1 MDELREVVRLDP
13 KLAQAHNDLGDILAA
28 KGHLDNAIFEYQ
40 LAIAAEPAFAEAH
53 LSLGLTLERIGRR
66 NEAEASL
73 RIAAQSADPSI
84 QQTAANALLRFAR

>member
-1 MDELREVVRLDP
+1 MNELREVVRLDP

-28 KGHLDNAIFEYQ
+28 KGRLDNAISEYQ

-73 RIAAQSADPSI
+73 RIAAQSSDPSI